1 MRSESRLIC
10 SDLYKQT
17 SCDCVNA
24 SSLWH
29 LHNLIVTHGLGRL
42 CLCTDCNIQD
52 SYNTRHIREDTTE
65 TNTQKQWYGKL
76 TKNRRSEDPFKGFSS
91 ISTQTGWILIIRRG
105 FESVVWGRS
114 LVIWYDKTM
123 SEVSPWCTWTDSW
136 RQWPSAQ
143 RSPHGWWSKAERA
156 LRRRAEK
163 LWAEQ
168 EEPDPDLWRTDRR
181 PPSPKRWWCQEPWQE
196 PELIQSPCVEITTV
210 FDSNVKMLFC
220 SYNLQHRNKTMI
232 IWFTIGL

>member
-1 MRSESRLIC
+1 MWRYNRNKHWETIII
-10 SDLYKQT
+10 QT
-17 SCDCVNA
+17 
-24 SSLWH
+24 
-29 LHNLIVTHGLGRL
+29 
-42 CLCTDCNIQD
+42 
-52 SYNTRHIREDTTE
+52 
-65 TNTQKQWYGKL
+65 GKL
-76 TKNRRSEDPFKGFSS
+76 TKNRRSEDPFKGFSF

-114 LVIWYDKTM
+114 WSHFNLSVKHTWLVAYLIWLYKT
-123 SEVSPWCTWTDSW
+123 EFKVSPWCTWTDSW

-156 LRRRAEK
+156 PGRRAGK

-196 PELIQSPCVEITTV
+196 PELTQSLCFGIITTV
-210 FDSNVKMLFC
+210 LFDSYLPLSIHFFLLYVTF
-220 SYNLQHRNKTMI
+220 STEKTKN
-232 IWFTIGL
+232 